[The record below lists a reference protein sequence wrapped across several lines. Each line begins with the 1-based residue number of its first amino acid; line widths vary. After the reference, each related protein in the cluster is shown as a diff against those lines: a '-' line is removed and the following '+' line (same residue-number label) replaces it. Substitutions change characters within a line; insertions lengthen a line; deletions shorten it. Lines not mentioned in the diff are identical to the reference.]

1 VPQAPAGNAPSGCAP
16 FTLHG
21 EPDLADKPNRNAKV
35 SGANQTRVS
44 ENRLLIRDRPG
55 RSGLEPTLTC
65 VDDDIALIVIWV
77 DTGHDD

>member
-1 VPQAPAGNAPSGCAP
+1 VAITKVPVNDEQTVVSKIA
-16 FTLHG
+16 
-21 EPDLADKPNRNAKV
+21 PDLADKPNRDAKV

-65 VDDDIALIVIWV
+65 VDDDIALIVIWI